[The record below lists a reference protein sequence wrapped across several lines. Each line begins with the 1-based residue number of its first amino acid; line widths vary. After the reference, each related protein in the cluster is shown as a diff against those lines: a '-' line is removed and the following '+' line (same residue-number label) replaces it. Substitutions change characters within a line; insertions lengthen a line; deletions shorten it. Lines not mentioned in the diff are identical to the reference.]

1 MSCNVPLFDVDI
13 LKNPAVSDTE
23 RVMKLL
29 GVMQCTT
36 PRSTVIYKVEHKK
49 IDESIFI
56 NFFMLRFTVSENL
69 QGQLNHNLWSHY
81 N

>member
-13 LKNPAVSDTE
+13 LKNPDTE

-49 IDESIFI
+49 IDEYCNETTSCGS
-56 NFFMLRFTVSENL
+56 LSGWTD
-69 QGQLNHNLWSHY
+69 
-81 N
+81 